1 MGSRALPR
9 TETLLKPTLTALVL
23 LGNSGT
29 VDQINP
35 SVLTQL
41 HWPENQKLENAEAA
55 HLADRLALART
66 SLKLAGLIAMERRGH
81 WILTEAG
88 HQALT
93 LEAEAVIHL
102 VKAATIETPEDET
115 GQLARPAPKEPDT
128 WQERLIESILA
139 MKPDGFERLGQRIL
153 RAHDFIR
160 VEITGRSG
168 DDGID
173 GLGVLQVNLLS
184 FHVRFQCKRWR
195 HPVGAPEVRDFRG
208 ALTGRAEKG
217 IIFTTS
223 SFTAA
228 AQIEAARPGVVPIDL
243 IDGNALCNLLK
254 ERQLGV
260 TVRLVQE
267 ILVDPDFFRFL

>member
-1 MGSRALPR
+1 MGPPELPR
-9 TETLLKPTLTALVL
+9 IEALLKPTLTALATI
-23 LGNSGT
+23 GNAGNA
-29 VDQINP
+29 DQINS
-35 SVLTQL
+35 SVLELLGWPKNPILESAKATQF
-41 HWPENQKLENAEAA
+41 
-55 HLADRLALART
+55 ADKLALARS
-66 SLKLAGLIAMERRGH
+66 SLKIAGLIALERRGF

-88 HQALT
+88 HQALP
-93 LEAEAVIHL
+93 LEAEALTHIVRTATSDTPEADAAQPARLDRRERETWQDHL
-102 VKAATIETPEDET
+102 IET
-115 GQLARPAPKEPDT
+115 
-128 WQERLIESILA
+128 ILT
-139 MKPDGFERLGQRIL
+139 MKPDGFERLCQRIL
-153 RAHDFIR
+153 RAYDFIR

-173 GLGVLQVNLLS
+173 GIGVLQVNLLS

-195 HPVGAPEVRDFRG
+195 NPVGAPEVRDFRG

-228 AQIEAARPGVVPIDL
+228 AQIEAARPGVLPIDL

-260 TVRLVQE
+260 SVRIIQEVQIE
-267 ILVDPDFFRFL
+267 PDFFRLM